1 MDFWQRGEASIID
14 ILQISLLSLRVAGVG
29 ILFALPIAFC
39 LAYILARGKFVGKAL
54 LSALIMLPL
63 VMPPVVTGLMLL
75 NVFGPLGPIGQWLGQ
90 FGIVLGFRWTG
101 AALAA
106 GLVALPLIV
115 RPMRMAL
122 ENVDPRLHEALKV
135 AGHNRWRRLI
145 ILDLPLAMPGII
157 AGTMLGFAKAMGEF
171 GATITFVANIPGET
185 QTLSLAIFSALQS
198 PGGEQLVWTLV
209 AISMGISVVGVVVSE
224 VLVER
229 LSARQ
234 NSGRV
239 KHA

>member
-1 MDFWQRGEASIID
+1 
-14 ILQISLLSLRVAGVG
+14 
-29 ILFALPIAFC
+29 
-39 LAYILARGKFVGKAL
+39 
-54 LSALIMLPL
+54 MLPL
-63 VMPPVVTGLMLL
+63 VMPPVVTGLILL
-75 NVFGPLGPIGQWLGQ
+75 NLFGPFGPVGQWLAQ

-135 AGHNRWRRLI
+135 AGHNRWQRLL
-145 ILDLPLAMPGII
+145 ILDLPLAVPGIA
-157 AGTMLGFAKAMGEF
+157 AGMVLGFAKAMGEF

-198 PGGEQLVWTLV
+198 PGTEVLVWTMV
-209 AISMGISVVGVVVSE
+209 AISLGISVVAVVVSE
-224 VLVER
+224 TLVER
-229 LSARQ
+229 FSSRQ
-234 NSGRV
+234 NRGVVSR
-239 KHA
+239 A

>member
-1 MDFWQRGEASIID
+1 MVVS
-14 ILQISLLSLRVAGVG
+14 
-29 ILFALPIAFC
+29 PIAFG
-39 LAYILARGKFVGKAL
+39 LAFVLARGQFPGKAL
-54 LSALIMLPL
+54 LSALIMMPL

-75 NVFGPLGPIGQWLGQ
+75 NVFGPLGPAGQFLDQ

-135 AGHNRWRRLI
+135 AGHNRWQRLL
-145 ILDLPLAMPGII
+145 ILDLPLAVPGIV
-157 AGTMLGFAKAMGEF
+157 AGMVLGFAKAMGEF

-198 PGGEQLVWTLV
+198 PNTEQLVWILV
-209 AISMGISVVGVVVSE
+209 GISIGISIFSVVVSE
-224 VLVER
+224 TLVEKFSSR
-229 LSARQ
+229 QTRGGVARY
-234 NSGRV
+234 
-239 KHA
+239 A